1 MIRAYLAAARQLS
14 DPAIRAS
21 LWRALAVAAVAT
33 LSLWIGAWFAL
44 PWLALSGIPW
54 LDTLAQALGFTGVFV
69 VSWLLFPGFVSAGI
83 AFFLEETADA
93 VERRHYPGLA
103 PARAPGVFEMA
114 LESARFLGLVVL
126 VNLALLPFLFVPP
139 VFPFV
144 FYPAN
149 GYLLGRE
156 YFELVAAR
164 RVAADQARAL
174 RRRKPWTTWAAGTVA
189 ALMLTVPVLN
199 LVAPVIATAAMVHLF
214 HARRNES
221 GPATLGRAPG
231 QASGQAKEI
240 E

>member
-1 MIRAYLAAARQLS
+1 MLSAYLAAASQLF
-14 DPAIRAS
+14 DPGVRAS
-21 LWRALAVAAVAT
+21 LWRALFVALAAEAA
-33 LSLWIGAWFAL
+33 LWTGASAAM

-54 LDTLAQALGFTGVFV
+54 FDTVAQFLGFAGVFV
-69 VSWLLFPGFVSAGI
+69 ISWILFPGFVSAGV
-83 AFFLEETADA
+83 AFFLEDVADA

-103 PARAPGVFEMA
+103 AARAQGVGEMA
-114 LESARFLGLVVL
+114 ATAARFLALFVL

-164 RVAADQARAL
+164 RANPPLVRAL
-174 RRRKPWTTWAAGTVA
+174 AARNRLSLWAAGTVA
-189 ALMLTVPVLN
+189 ALMLTVPLLN

-214 HARRNES
+214 HAWD
-221 GPATLGRAPG
+221 GATGHGGTGRG
-231 QASGQAKEI
+231 AKETAR
-240 E
+240 ENQ

>member
-1 MIRAYLAAARQLS
+1 MIRAYLAAFRQVS
-14 DPAIRAS
+14 DPDVRAS
-21 LWRALAVAAVAT
+21 LWRALAVAVAAT
-33 LSLWIGAWFAL
+33 ALLWTGTWFAL

-54 LDTLAQALGFTGVFV
+54 LDTLAQALGAAGVFV
-69 VSWLLFPGFVSAGI
+69 VSWLLFPGFVSAGV
-83 AFFLEETADA
+83 AFFLEDAADA

-103 PARAPGVFEMA
+103 PARAQGLVELTA
-114 LESARFLGLVVL
+114 VSLRFLAGLIL
-126 VNLALLPFLFVPP
+126 VNLALIPFLFLPP

-156 YFELVAAR
+156 YFELVAGR
-164 RVAADQARAL
+164 RVDPERARAL
-174 RRRKPWTTWAAGTVA
+174 RRRNRWALWAAGTVA

-214 HARRNES
+214 HAWRNES
-221 GPATLGRAPG
+221 GQT
-231 QASGQAKEI
+231 KEI